1 MSDCTELK
9 RFPVCIISL
18 IYMIRVSI
26 LIAWVF
32 FFFQFAFPVC
42 RVFIRQLMLESQRLK
57 KIVGFLFFMSVQGL
71 HLSLKH

>member
-26 LIAWVF
+26 LIAWGLF
-32 FFFQFAFPVC
+32 FFAFPVC
-42 RVFIRQLMLESQRLK
+42 KVFIRQLMLESQRLK
-57 KIVGFLFFMSVQGL
+57 KIVGFPFFVSVQGL